1 MKQFSKK
8 LVNLVVPAVLL
19 GFASPVFAQD
29 PIKANP
35 DMYKVLVDNEEV
47 RIYEGRFMPGT
58 KSAMHSHAGKHY
70 VYAITEA
77 TMTVN
82 PQQGEPRTVK
92 VKAGEMIESQP
103 ETHSSTNSGSTE
115 VRLLIIEPKGM
126 SMKKEGHKKME

>member
-1 MKQFSKK
+1 MKLFSKR
-8 LVNLVVPAVLL
+8 LLNLVVPGVLL
-19 GFASPVFAQD
+19 GFTTSAFAQD
-29 PIKANP
+29 PIQANP

-58 KSAMHSHAGKHY
+58 KSAMHTHAGKHY
-70 VYAITEA
+70 VYAITAA

-82 PQQGEPRTVK
+82 PQQGESRTVT

-115 VRLLIIEPKGM
+115 VRLLIIEPKGTP
-126 SMKKEGHKKME
+126 MKKEGGKKL